1 MFAPNEAGETLRG
14 LGWDISSAYSRT
26 LGSFFP
32 IGSVGHTGFTG
43 TSIWMD
49 PPTRTYVIILTNR
62 VHPAGK
68 GSVVDLRRRVSAI
81 VGARLFGSDREPAT
95 GEAAAEAVAP
105 ANADTAS
112 GVKVQTGLDV
122 LESDD
127 WSPLRGKVVGLVT
140 NQTGVDAEGRRNVAL
155 LAKAQGVRLQS
166 IFAPEHGLD
175 EGVGDVPCPPGRLAN
190 ERGRTRIPT
199 VVEPPVEIEAERLAA
214 RGERPVRH
222 VVELVPPGHALA
234 CAALMPERV
243 ISASTLGGVAPYPAD
258 GLDWMAGMATENV
271 VEFGAAVAG
280 PPELQ
285 TFLEGEAPRVASVT
299 PDEVA
304 ASLRGLVSDVDRAAI
319 TGEYADWLAD
329 VFRASVRHGIWGW
342 FDDDLAF
349 TKPWGFEPSSIRCPV
364 AIWQGGEDR
373 MVPLAHG
380 EWLAA
385 HIPGARAHLYPEHG
399 HLSLVASIGA
409 VLDDLIGP

>member
-1 MFAPNEAGETLRG
+1 MPTPAIDMCDRSVMDDGRMVRTPDGRALEVHIGGPEAGMPLLFHNGTPSAGQLYGPFVKEASERG
-14 LGWDISSAYSRT
+14 LQMIGYSRAGYGGSSRDAGRSVADVVEDAAAILDT
-26 LGSFFP
+26 LG
-32 IGSVGHTGFTG
+32 
-43 TSIWMD
+43 
-49 PPTRTYVIILTNR
+49 
-62 VHPAGK
+62 
-68 GSVVDLRRRVSAI
+68 
-81 VGARLFGSDREPAT
+81 
-95 GEAAAEAVAP
+95 
-105 ANADTAS
+105 
-112 GVKVQTGLDV
+112 
-122 LESDD
+122 
-127 WSPLRGKVVGLVT
+127 
-140 NQTGVDAEGRRNVAL
+140 
-155 LAKAQGVRLQS
+155 
-166 IFAPEHGLD
+166 
-175 EGVGDVPCPPGRLAN
+175 
-190 ERGRTRIPT
+190 
-199 VVEPPVEIEAERLAA
+199 AERFYTI
-214 RGERPVRH
+214 GWSGGGP
-222 VVELVPPGHALA
+222 HALA